1 MRFNCPACSAEV
13 LFKSKSS
20 IFGVC
25 SYCSSTLVRRD
36 MNLETLGKMAQLPPD
51 VSTLQIGTMGTYKN
65 IRFEIIGRKKMSW
78 EDGYWNEWFMMF
90 DDGKEGWLAEAQ
102 GFLAVSFKTESV
114 LIPEKN
120 QINIESKIQIN
131 KMIFEAEDIKEAV
144 CSGSSGELPNQSLK
158 GEKSLCVD
166 LVSTEG
172 KFLSIVYGPDKIE
185 AYVGEY
191 VEFDELKLMNLREI
205 DGW

>member
-36 MNLETLGKMAQLPPD
+36 MNLETLGKMAELPPD

-65 IRFEIIGRKKMSW
+65 NRFEIIGRKKMSW

-90 DDGKEGWLAEAQ
+90 DNGKEGWLAEAQ

-114 LIPEKN
+114 LIPEKK
-120 QINIESKIQIN
+120 QINIESKIQFN

-166 LVSTEG
+166 LISSEG
-172 KFLSIVYGPDKIE
+172 NFLSIVYGTDKTE

>member
-36 MNLETLGKMAQLPPD
+36 MNLETLGKMAELPPD

-65 IRFEIIGRKKMSW
+65 NRFEIIGRKKMSW
-78 EDGYWNEWFMMF
+78 DDGYWNEWFMMF
-90 DDGKEGWLAEAQ
+90 DNGKEGWLAEAQ

-114 LIPEKN
+114 LIPEKK
-120 QINIESKIQIN
+120 QINIESKIQFN

-166 LVSTEG
+166 LISLFLLFFFVFKHLFLPFVSNICFVFMCSSFFFICDFVLE
-172 KFLSIVYGPDKIE
+172 
-185 AYVGEY
+185 
-191 VEFDELKLMNLREI
+191 N
-205 DGW
+205 

>member
-36 MNLETLGKMAQLPPD
+36 MNLETLGKMAELPPD

-65 IRFEIIGRKKMSW
+65 NRFEIIGRKKMSW
-78 EDGYWNEWFMMF
+78 DDGYWNEWFMMF
-90 DDGKEGWLAEAQ
+90 DNGKEGWLAEAQ

-114 LIPEKN
+114 LIPEKK
-120 QINIESKIQIN
+120 QINIESKIQFN

-166 LVSTEG
+166 LISSEG
-172 KFLSIVYGPDKIE
+172 NFLSIVYGTDKTE